1 MLIGRTEELFWK
13 LYVTTKFYK
22 NCIYFVLWN
31 TFILCLSTTIFKIWD
46 ADESKEIDVQYTGQ
60 SFVHSPIISEVL
72 VNSKVWSNLGL
83 IRSI

>member
-1 MLIGRTEELFWK
+1 MWPLNFIKIAYILF
-13 LYVTTKFYK
+13 YG
-22 NCIYFVLWN
+22 IH
-31 TFILCLSTTIFKIWD
+31 LCLSTTIFKIWD
-46 ADESKEIDVQYTGQ
+46 ADESKGIDVQYTGQ